1 MSATT
6 WHAVQVHQDTPP
18 KGLVRVADFLIRR
31 LAEQYGVK
39 DVFLITGGG
48 AMHLNDA
55 IGRNNGIR
63 YICCHHEQACA
74 MAADVYARVKGSIA
88 VCQVTTGPG
97 ATNTLTGVLGAWLDS
112 IPVLFISGQ
121 VRREVMA
128 TGALRQLG
136 DQEADV
142 VRIVR
147 SITKYAALVDDPLDT
162 QYHLDRAISA
172 AQSGR
177 AGPVWL
183 DIPLDVQGALID
195 PEQLRQCEPPT
206 APPHLDE
213 KRAAIADTAS
223 RLRSAERPVLFVGH
237 GVRLAGASQDLLEL
251 ADRLR
256 IPVVTSLL
264 GCDLIPS
271 NHPYAFGRVGSIGQ
285 RSTNFIVQNSDFLLA
300 VGTRLN
306 LRMVTFRYQ
315 AFARAAFKVVVDID
329 SAELSK
335 KTVKPDI
342 ALAVDA
348 KVFLQTLGELL
359 PEPLQERTSWMTY
372 CRRIRARYPNV
383 PREQNP
389 EYVHS
394 HVFVDRL
401 SDFLPEGAIVVT
413 GDGLASEA
421 TYHAFR
427 VKRGQ
432 RVILNSGCAAMG
444 FDLPAAVGAATAMP
458 GVPIICLA
466 GDGSIMLNL
475 QELQTIRHNR
485 FPVKIFLFEN
495 NGYLSIRRTQ
505 ETYFGGNYVGSGPSS
520 GVSSPNFAAVAM
532 AFDMPCFDAHSNAD
546 IEGVIRK
553 VLQTEGR
560 AMGILHL
567 DPSEPLIPKLV
578 SRRLPDGTMVSPP
591 LEDMWPFLDRG
602 EFIENML
609 IPPLKESQ

>member
-1 MSATT
+1 MSATISSGIA
-6 WHAVQVHQDTPP
+6 HHEPSQP
-18 KGLVRVADFLIRR
+18 KAPVRVADFLIRR
-31 LAEQYGVK
+31 LVEQYDVK
-39 DVFLITGGG
+39 DIFLITGGG

-55 IGRNNGIR
+55 IGRNQHIR
-63 YICCHHEQACA
+63 YVCCHHEQACA

-97 ATNTLTGVLGAWLDS
+97 STNTLTGVLGAWLDS

-121 VRREVMA
+121 VRREVIA
-128 TGALRQLG
+128 TGTLRQLG

-142 VRIVR
+142 ISIVQP
-147 SITKYAALVDDPLDT
+147 ITKYAALVDDPKDV
-162 QYHLDRAISA
+162 QYHLDRAISIA
-172 AQSGR
+172 KSGR
-177 AGPVWL
+177 PGPVWL

-195 PEQLRQCEPPT
+195 PEQRRQWESP
-206 APPHLDE
+206 AQVRLLSE
-213 KRAAIADTAS
+213 QEEIIAEIAA
-223 RLRSAERPVLFVGH
+223 RLRSAKRPVLFAGH
-237 GVRLAGASQDLLEL
+237 GIRLAGAANDLLDI

-256 IPVVTSLL
+256 VPVVTSLL

-271 NHPYAFGRVGSIGQ
+271 DHTYAFGRVGSIGQ

-315 AFARAAFKVVVDID
+315 AFARAAFKVIVDID

-335 KTVKPDI
+335 KTVNPNI
-342 ALAVDA
+342 ALALDA
-348 KVFLQTLGELL
+348 KVFLRTLGELI
-359 PEPLQERTSWMTY
+359 PESLEERPSWMEY
-372 CRRIRARYPNV
+372 CRRMRARYPNV
-383 PREQNP
+383 PQEQNP
-389 EYVHS
+389 AYIHS

-401 SDFLPEGAIVVT
+401 SDCLPEGTIVVT

-444 FDLPAAVGAATAMP
+444 FDLPAAVGAATAMR
-458 GVPIICLA
+458 GAPIICLA

-505 ETYFGGNYVGSGPSS
+505 ETYFGSNYVGSGPSS
-520 GVSSPNFAAVAM
+520 GVSAPNFVAVAT
-532 AFDMPCFDAHSNAD
+532 AFGLSCFEAHSNAD
-546 IEGVIRK
+546 IDQIIAD
-553 VLQTEGR
+553 VLQVEGP

-591 LEDMWPFLDRG
+591 LEDMWPFLDRE
-602 EFIENML
+602 EFMENML
-609 IPPLKESQ
+609 IPPVKESQ